1 MSHLLANIFLG
12 CFLVGF
18 ALTLISLLFGFDHG
32 GGEGVHFGDGS
43 GMDMGDG
50 GDAGDGGGG
59 GHHASFFSYT
69 GMLMFLTCF
78 GGVGY
83 ILNRHASGALLFIL
97 TGSVVAGM
105 LGATVMF
112 LYFNHFLRHGETPMN
127 PSDYQMAG
135 TLGRITSGIRL
146 GETGEV
152 TYVQGGAR
160 KTIGAR
166 SDEDLPHPQGEEVV
180 IVRYER
186 GLAYVRSVRDEL
198 KIL

>member
-1 MSHLLANIFLG
+1 
-12 CFLVGF
+12 
-18 ALTLISLLFGFDHG
+18 
-32 GGEGVHFGDGS
+32 
-43 GMDMGDG
+43 
-50 GDAGDGGGG
+50 
-59 GHHASFFSYT
+59 
-69 GMLMFLTCF
+69 
-78 GGVGY
+78 
-83 ILNRHASGALLFIL
+83 
-97 TGSVVAGM
+97 
-105 LGATVMF
+105 
-112 LYFNHFLRHGETPMN
+112 
-127 PSDYQMAG
+127 MAG